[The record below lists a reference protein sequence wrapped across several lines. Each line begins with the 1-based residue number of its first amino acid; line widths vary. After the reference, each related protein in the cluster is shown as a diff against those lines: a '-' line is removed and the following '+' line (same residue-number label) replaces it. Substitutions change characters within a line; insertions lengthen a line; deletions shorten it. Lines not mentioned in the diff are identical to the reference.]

1 MTIEPIGAVA
11 LLLGILILLRG
22 PVLGFYILIP
32 SGLLGSC
39 AVLFLTALGGA
50 PVQPA
55 HLMLGFVIL
64 AMFAQPGTTGQMWSA
79 LAFPR
84 EGFWLLMTALWGT
97 IGAILFPRIFA
108 GAVYVSAISQA
119 GFDGAAALM
128 VPLGPTTGNLTQSVY
143 FLADVVTFLV
153 CYVFAKSRDNFNV
166 LAQAYFIYC
175 VLNIFFALV
184 DLATFWTNTGFL
196 LDFMRN
202 TTYAIHDDTVIAGLK
217 RIVGSFTEA
226 SSFGGVTL
234 GTFGFTFRLWLGGVR
249 PALTFTI
256 AMISLILL
264 ILCTA
269 TTAYVAL
276 PLVLGILYMTSL
288 WRMIRGPVPK
298 TVMAFLIFA
307 PLLFLV
313 IVAAAMLIPA
323 IGDQI
328 WAIADQMLF
337 NKATSQS
344 AEERGSWNKAS
355 IETFFATYGLG
366 GGIGAVR
373 SSSFLLAVFGNLGVI
388 GCITYGLFLLL
399 ILFRR
404 SSKPLDWYVH
414 EVRAAARTTC
424 VANLISS
431 AISSS
436 LIDLGLSFFMLAGLV
451 CAASE
456 TSHVEAGKRQEEEEI
471 PNILQPRLQS

>member
-1 MTIEPIGAVA
+1 MTIEPVGAVA
-11 LLLGILILLRG
+11 LLLGLLILFRG
-22 PVLGFYILIP
+22 PVVGFYILIP

-39 AVLFLTALGGA
+39 AVLFLTAIGGA

-64 AMFAQPGTTGQMWSA
+64 AMFAQPGTADEVWSA

-84 EGFWLLMTALWGT
+84 EGFWLLLTVLWGT
-97 IGAILFPRIFA
+97 LGAILFPRIFA
-108 GAVYVSAISQA
+108 GAVYVSAINQTGGEGS
-119 GFDGAAALM
+119 ALL
-128 VPLGPTTGNLTQSVY
+128 VPLGPTTGNITQSVY
-143 FLADVVTFLV
+143 FIADLVTFLV
-153 CYVFAKSRDNFNV
+153 CYVFAKNRDNFNV

-175 VLNIFFALV
+175 TFNIFFALV
-184 DLATFWTNTGFL
+184 DLATFWTNTSFL

-202 TTYAIHDDTVIAGLK
+202 TTYALHDDTVIAGMK

-249 PALTFTI
+249 PALTFTV

-264 ILCTA
+264 VMCTA

-276 PLVLGILYMTSL
+276 PLVLAILYMTSL
-288 WRMIRGPVPK
+288 WRLIRGPVPK
-298 TVMAFLIFA
+298 TVMAYLIFA
-307 PLLFLV
+307 PLLFVL
-313 IVAAAMLIPA
+313 ISAAVMLIPA
-323 IGDQI
+323 VGDQV
-328 WAIADQMLF
+328 WAIANEMLF

-388 GCITYGLFLLL
+388 GCVTYGLFLFL

-404 SSKPLDWYVH
+404 SRKPLDWYVH

-424 VANLISS
+424 LANIITC
-431 AISSS
+431 AISAS
-436 LIDLGLSFFMLAGLV
+436 LIDLGLSFFMLAGLA
-451 CAASE
+451 CAAND
-456 TSHVEAGKRQEEEEI
+456 TSNVPAKQQDEEDVPNLLRAGT
-471 PNILQPRLQS
+471 PS